1 MAESSV
7 VLSMISGSYFT
18 NILLLVVIIV
28 SVIFFLSK
36 KTNLPPGPWTL
47 IPYIG
52 FAPNIAYALYKGEPL
67 YKFLTK
73 LGNKYGQVYSFT
85 ALGMH
90 IVVLNE
96 YKAIREAFQDIKLND
111 RGENEMLVKILGRTN
126 NKWDDMGPY
135 RIFALACF
143 RQFGVGTSRFEEP
156 IRTESAYLVDELAN
170 LKGHPV
176 DPTWHFNNA
185 VSNIIC
191 KVVFGTRFE
200 LSDERFH
207 RLTNLVNRQNELLGA
222 GSLEILTP
230 INIPSKAKQEM
241 NEVFNELLEFINGM
255 IENHRQNLD
264 PDNLNDVIDLWLNEI
279 RLHKS
284 DDPNSFRHPD
294 NMPGQILLLFLAG
307 TDTTSNTLRWGS
319 QYLVRYPKVQDR
331 IHREID
337 TVVGRNRLP
346 KLADK
351 LNLPY
356 TQAVIAEFHR
366 IISLVPLSSFHV
378 AGDTTTF
385 RGYTIPKNT
394 VVFSNLYA
402 VMHSPEIWGDP
413 EEFRP
418 ERFLD
423 DEGNFHEPDEVI
435 PFGIGRRVC
444 LGEALAR
451 QELFIFFT
459 HILHQFKFEKTS
471 EDAPMPT
478 LKPIDGLVLHPEPYK
493 LRVIKRDATRAG
505 ILLFQLVLNFESN
518 LLIFQLLSF
527 CMEFCSYVRFVM
539 LHAGYPCLLLKA

>member
-1 MAESSV
+1 MVSTDCSGISNAQPSGEQLGQRRDPDTRSGQEPSV
-7 VLSMISGSYFT
+7 VVANMHQFSANEMVTMHDCVNL
-18 NILLLVVIIV
+18 IV
-28 SVIFFLSK
+28 TTES
-36 KTNLPPGPWTL
+36 NLPPGPWTP

-67 YKFLTK
+67 YKVLVK
-73 LGNKYGQVYSFT
+73 LGNKHGQVFSFT
-85 ALGMH
+85 ALGIP

-96 YKAIREAFQDIKLND
+96 YQAIREAFQDIKLSD
-111 RGENEMLVKILGRTN
+111 RGESKMQVKAFGRTN
-126 NKWDDMGPY
+126 NKWDDIGPY

-156 IRTESAYLVDELAN
+156 ISKESTYLIEELAN
-170 LKGHPV
+170 LEGQAV
-176 DPTWHFNNA
+176 DLTWHFSNA
-185 VSNIIC
+185 VSNIIS

-200 LSDERFH
+200 LSDERIH
-207 RLTNLVNRQNELLGA
+207 RLTNLVNRLNELFGA
-222 GSLEILTP
+222 GGLEVLIP
-230 INIPSKAKQEM
+230 INIPSKTKQEVNKVTDELHEFR
-241 NEVFNELLEFINGM
+241 NEM
-255 IENHRQNLD
+255 IESHRKNFD
-264 PDNLNDVIDLWLNEI
+264 PNNLNDVIDLWLNEI

-284 DDPNSFRHPD
+284 DDPNSFLHPN
-294 NMPGQILLLFLAG
+294 NMAGLILLLFLAG

-356 TQAVIAEFHR
+356 TQAVIAELHR
-366 IISLVPLSSFHV
+366 IISLAPLSVLHV
-378 AGDTTTF
+378 AGETATF
-385 RGYTIPKNT
+385 RGYTIPKNS
-394 VVFSNLYA
+394 VVISNLYA

-423 DEGNFHEPDEVI
+423 DDCNFHEPIEVI
-435 PFGIGRRVC
+435 PFGVGRRVC

-459 HILHQFKFEKTS
+459 HLLHQFKFEKTS

-478 LKPIDGLVLHPEPYK
+478 LKPIDGVVAHPEPYK
-493 LRVIKRDATRAG
+493 LRVTKRD
-505 ILLFQLVLNFESN
+505 
-518 LLIFQLLSF
+518 
-527 CMEFCSYVRFVM
+527 
-539 LHAGYPCLLLKA
+539 